1 MPETHSLMLGIGTQM
16 PDFSLPDAGGHLCS
30 PSERKNGYLVI
41 FICNH
46 CPFVIHV
53 AETLNEIAQRC
64 RTFEVELICINANDA
79 ITYPAD
85 APIKMVETA
94 AEYDW
99 TFSYLVDEN
108 QEVAKAFCATC
119 TPDAFLYDKNRSLFY
134 RGQLDDSRPSQ
145 GVSDGSNMLAA
156 LDDLQCG
163 KPPPKNQKPA
173 IGCNIKWKS

>member
-1 MPETHSLMLGIGTQM
+1 
-16 PDFSLPDAGGHLCS
+16 
-30 PSERKNGYLVI
+30 
-41 FICNH
+41 
-46 CPFVIHV
+46 
-53 AETLNEIAQRC
+53 
-64 RTFEVELICINANDA
+64 
-79 ITYPAD
+79 
-85 APIKMVETA
+85 MVETA